1 MLKKV
6 TITLGATLFFAFLL
20 VPSQVD
26 ALSITPAIRE
36 ISLTPGAEK
45 TAVIEVE
52 NDMSEAV
59 ELTTEV
65 VNFTAKDNTGEPLYD
80 FDGTPSGIATWIHIE
95 EGPVTLQPG
104 QIKEYTATFT
114 VPANAQPGG
123 HYAGVIFNFGE
134 STADAVEGQ
143 LIIESKVGIPFLATV
158 TGSYIEKGEVMSFGT
173 VGDATSYTKGPVSF
187 GTVDFKNTG
196 DIHLEPTGSVV
207 ITNMFGKTVKT
218 IKINVDQAAVLPDS
232 TRSFETGDWAD
243 VGNGFGKYTAT
254 ITMSAGAVTD
264 SATVSFWIL
273 STMGIVIA
281 VVIVVILIV
290 LIVLLAKK
298 RGTKPAATDASDH
311 SE

>member
-1 MLKKV
+1 MLKKA
-6 TITLGATLFFAFLL
+6 TITLGATLFFALLL
-20 VPSQVD
+20 VPSQTD

-59 ELTTEV
+59 KLTTEV
-65 VNFTAKDNTGEPLYD
+65 VNFTAKENTGDPVYD
-80 FDGTPSGIATWIHIE
+80 FDGTPTGIATWVDVE

-104 QIKEYTATFT
+104 QTKEYTATFT
-114 VPANAQPGG
+114 VPASAQAGG
-123 HYAGVIFNFGE
+123 HYAGIVFSFGE
-134 STADAVEGQ
+134 SGTVAEQGQ
-143 LIIESKVGIPFLATV
+143 VVIESKVGIPFLATV
-158 TGSYIEKGEVMSFGT
+158 TGSYTEKGEVVSFGT
-173 VGDATSYTKGPVSF
+173 VGNTTSYTEGPVSF
-187 GTVDFKNTG
+187 GTVKFKNTG
-196 DIHLEPTGSVV
+196 DIHSKPTGSVV

-218 IKINVDQAAVLPDS
+218 ISVNADKAAVLPGS
-232 TRSFETGDWAD
+232 IRSFEVGDWTD

-254 ITMSAGAVTD
+254 ITMSSGTTTD

-281 VVIVVILIV
+281 VVVVVILIV

-298 RGTKPAATDASDH
+298 GGKKPAATDTSNQP
-311 SE
+311 E